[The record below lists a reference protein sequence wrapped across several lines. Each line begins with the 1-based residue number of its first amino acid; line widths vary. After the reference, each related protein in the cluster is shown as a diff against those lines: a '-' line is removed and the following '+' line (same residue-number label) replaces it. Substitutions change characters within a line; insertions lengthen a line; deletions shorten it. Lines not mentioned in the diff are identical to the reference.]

1 MKNYHHFCALH
12 IILAVF
18 FYPLAFAE
26 PVPLQLEPGT
36 LQLSNDDVGITL
48 WGPSSAPTLSVGK
61 SDVWDRRLP
70 VPPQPVLTLAQIT
83 EMAHAG
89 DKSILNGAAYYS
101 VYNSYDFPCPKPV
114 GQLILQLPFLGVDGT
129 VEVKNSPRSITLRA
143 KSGAK
148 SLNARIFVS
157 AVRNLIVISG
167 EGRGLVDGDVAI
179 RLYRHRDTILP
190 GGELHP
196 TVGGGKAPDDFEQ
209 LAMPRAGSAGDTAW
223 IAQDFPGDLT
233 FPSGF
238 TAMMAARVV
247 GASATI
253 ASVEGETHLGT
264 PLIAPQ
270 EGRLD
275 HGTTKRYTPI
285 NESPGSASTIAPSA
299 LNGPF
304 AIFACPTTTQDNPDP
319 LQHATRELDQ
329 AVSVGVDALWEEH
342 ARQLDAYEARPH
354 ARAWKAGGQSIADAV
369 WGGVP
374 YRVRPSGFYGDVPLC
389 SVASTRFCV
398 QDSSNWH
405 GDFHFNEVDATGP
418 CTLRQFDQLDSYYR
432 MIQTLLPMAQANARD
447 VYASPGAMY
456 PLVHYPL
463 KADSVVRT
471 HLTWE
476 QSMEITALLARP
488 FWLRFQ
494 YTWDTDFL
502 RDLAYP
508 VLREGARFYT
518 AILKEEA
525 DGLFHVV
532 PTVSPE
538 HRGITEDFKFNR
550 DSQSALTL
558 IRYHLRAASE
568 AVCILGVDSDEA
580 ATWADRAKRMAPYP
594 TYEGPQGTVYMDV
607 AGGEPIEFNIPVPLS
622 AVFWGDDIGLDSP
635 PEVQE
640 LARRTLEQI
649 NVWVPHRGYLSR
661 VRARLGI
668 VGTDDAIG
676 LEHLLQSHT
685 GFIRVFPAV
694 PPDFEGGF
702 ENLGAQGAFVVA
714 SDRKGG
720 VVSRI
725 RLESLAGNP
734 CKLINPWP
742 GKALSIT
749 DVSDKAV
756 QRVNT
761 PEGYASLTTEAG
773 HTYEIVAAD

>member
-1 MKNYHHFCALH
+1 
-12 IILAVF
+12 
-18 FYPLAFAE
+18 
-26 PVPLQLEPGT
+26 
-36 LQLSNDDVGITL
+36 
-48 WGPSSAPTLSVGK
+48 
-61 SDVWDRRLP
+61 
-70 VPPQPVLTLAQIT
+70 
-83 EMAHAG
+83 
-89 DKSILNGAAYYS
+89 
-101 VYNSYDFPCPKPV
+101 
-114 GQLILQLPFLGVDGT
+114 ILQLPFLGSDGT
-129 VEVKNSPRSITLRA
+129 VEVENSPRSITLHA
-143 KSGAK
+143 KNGAK
-148 SLNARIFVS
+148 DLDLRIFVS
-157 AVRNLIVISG
+157 AVRNLIVLSG
-167 EGRGLVDGDVAI
+167 EGHGLEEGDVAI

-196 TVGGGKAPDDFEQ
+196 TVGGGKAPEDFEQ
-209 LAMPRAGSAGDTAW
+209 LVMPRAGSTGVTAW
-223 IAQDFPGDLT
+223 IAQDFPGEMT

-238 TAMMAARVV
+238 TALLAARVV
-247 GASATI
+247 GVSTVL
-253 ASVEGETHLGT
+253 ASVEGEKGLGT
-264 PLIAPQ
+264 PMVAPK

-275 HGTTKRYTPI
+275 HGTTKRFTPI
-285 NESPGSASTIAPSA
+285 NESPGSASTMTLSA
-299 LNGPF
+299 VNGPF
-304 AIFACPTTTQDNPDP
+304 TVFACPSTTQDDPDP
-319 LQHATRELDQ
+319 LLHAARELDQ
-329 AVSVGVDALWEEH
+329 AVAMGVEALWEEH
-342 ARQLDAYEARPH
+342 TRHLDEYEARPH
-354 ARAWKAGGQSIADAV
+354 ARAWKAGGQTIAEAV

-374 YRVRPSGFYGDVPLC
+374 YHVRPSGYYGDVPLC
-389 SVASTRFCV
+389 SVASTKFCV

-418 CTLRQFDQLDSYYR
+418 CMLRQFDQLDSYYR
-432 MIQTLLPMAQANARD
+432 MILTLLPMAQANARD

-463 KADSVVRT
+463 KAKSVVRT

-525 DGLFHVV
+525 DGLYHVV

-538 HRGITEDFKFNR
+538 HRGITKDFQFNR

-568 AVCILGVDSDEA
+568 AARILGVDSDEA
-580 ATWADRAKRMAPYP
+580 ATWADRASRMAPYP
-594 TYEGPQGTVYMDV
+594 IYNGPQGTVFMDV

-622 AVFWGDDIGLDSP
+622 AVFWGDNIGLDSP

-668 VGTDDAIG
+668 VGPDDAVG
-676 LEHLLQSHT
+676 LENLLQSHT

-714 SDRKGG
+714 SERKGG
-720 VVSRI
+720 VVLHV
-725 RLESLAGNP
+725 RLQSLAGNP

-742 GKALSIT
+742 GKALSVT
-749 DVSDKAV
+749 DTSNNSA
-756 QRVNT
+756 QRVET
-761 PEGYASLTTEAG
+761 PERYANLTTEAG
-773 HTYEIVAAD
+773 HTYEIVAAN

>member
-1 MKNYHHFCALH
+1 
-12 IILAVF
+12 
-18 FYPLAFAE
+18 
-26 PVPLQLEPGT
+26 
-36 LQLSNDDVGITL
+36 
-48 WGPSSAPTLSVGK
+48 
-61 SDVWDRRLP
+61 
-70 VPPQPVLTLAQIT
+70 
-83 EMAHAG
+83 
-89 DKSILNGAAYYS
+89 
-101 VYNSYDFPCPKPV
+101 
-114 GQLILQLPFLGVDGT
+114 ILQLPFLGSDGT
-129 VEVKNSPRSITLRA
+129 VEVENSPRSITLHA
-143 KSGAK
+143 KNGAK
-148 SLNARIFVS
+148 DLDLRIFVS
-157 AVRNLIVISG
+157 AVRNLIVLSG
-167 EGRGLVDGDVAI
+167 EGHGLEKGDVAI

-209 LAMPRAGSAGDTAW
+209 LAMPRAGADEDTAW
-223 IAQDFPGDLT
+223 IAQDFPGEMT

-238 TAMMAARVV
+238 TALLAARVA
-247 GASATI
+247 GASTAI
-253 ASVEGETHLGT
+253 ASVEGQKGLGI
-264 PLIAPQ
+264 PMVAPQ

-275 HGTTKRYTPI
+275 HATTKRFTPI
-285 NESPGSASTIAPSA
+285 NESPGSASTITLSA
-299 LNGPF
+299 LSGPF
-304 AIFACPTTTQDNPDP
+304 AVFVCPSTTQDDADP
-319 LQHATRELDQ
+319 LRHAMRELDQ
-329 AVSVGVDALWEEH
+329 AASVGVEALWEEH
-342 ARQLDAYEARPH
+342 TKQLDAYEARPH
-354 ARAWKAGGQSIADAV
+354 ARAWKAGSPSIADVV

-374 YRVRPSGFYGDVPLC
+374 YRVRPSGYYGDVPLC
-389 SVASTRFCV
+389 SVASTKFCV

-418 CTLRQFDQLDSYYR
+418 CMLRQFDQLDSYYR
-432 MIQTLLPMAQANARD
+432 MILTLLPMAQANARD

-476 QSMEITALLARP
+476 QSMEITALLTRP

-494 YTWDTDFL
+494 YTWDKDFL

-508 VLREGARFYT
+508 VLREGARFYVS
-518 AILKEEA
+518 ILKEET
-525 DGLFHVV
+525 DGFYHVI

-538 HRGITEDFKFNR
+538 HRGITKNFQFNR

-558 IRYHLRAASE
+558 IRYHLRAAAE
-568 AVCILGVDSDEA
+568 AARILGVDSDEA
-580 ATWADRAKRMAPYP
+580 ATWADRANHLAPYP

-640 LARRTLEQI
+640 LALRTLEQI

-668 VGTDDAIG
+668 VGPDDNVG

-702 ENLGAQGAFVVA
+702 ENLGAQGAFIVA
-714 SDRKGG
+714 SERKGG
-720 VVSRI
+720 AVSYV
-725 RLESLAGNP
+725 RLQSLAGNT

-742 GKALSIT
+742 GKALSVT
-749 DVSDKAV
+749 DTSNDAV
-756 QRVNT
+756 QRVET
-761 PEGYASLTTEAG
+761 SERYANLTTEAG